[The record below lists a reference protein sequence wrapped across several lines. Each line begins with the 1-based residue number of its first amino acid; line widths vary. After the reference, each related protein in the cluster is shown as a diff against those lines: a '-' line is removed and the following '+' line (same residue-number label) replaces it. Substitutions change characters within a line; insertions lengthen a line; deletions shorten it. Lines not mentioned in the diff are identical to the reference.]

1 MNYTFRKFHSITF
14 DFSRSLHSISSE
26 YSKESEQLIRDGFDR
41 MFAGDRI
48 NLSENRAVAHYLTRD
63 LKEYFFTSEDFTT
76 DRKEFFQFVNKFWED
91 QNIKGYKHILSVGIG
106 GSYLGTEMIYQA
118 MQTEYS
124 RKLPVRFISNI
135 DPEDFKSAIEGLDS
149 ASTLVIF
156 ASKTFTTQETLS
168 NFNLIRDWF
177 NNDQLFFENSVAVT
191 AMKDRATALGFMD
204 KNVLSFSESIG
215 GRFSISSAIGLPL
228 ALSYGLPVFMDFLSG
243 MNEVD
248 IMIASKSSGYE
259 LFLRHVLEHHL
270 NVARANLNILAVL
283 PYSHGLQR
291 FPAYLQQL
299 FMESLGKQVTREG
312 EPIVSSG
319 IVIFGEAGT
328 GSQHSFMQFLHQ
340 GTKIIPAEFILVIP
354 KKDHYYK
361 ERLKL
366 FLNGVAQA
374 DALAKGNNAVQAGAE
389 NSTFPHKF
397 IPGGRPST
405 LIILDRLDARTLG
418 ILTAWYE
425 HLVVAL
431 SFLWDVNAFDQWGV
445 ELGKRMAISLE
456 TENSD
461 EMRPETKIL
470 LSDLGLII

>member
-1 MNYTFRKFHSITF
+1 MNDTIRKFHSITF

-48 NLSENRAVAHYLTRD
+48 NLSENRAVEHYLTRD

-76 DRKEFFQFVNKFWED
+76 DRKDFFKFVNNFWEN
-91 QNIKGYKHILSVGIG
+91 QNIKAYQHILSVGIG
-106 GSYLGTEMIYQA
+106 GSYLGPEMIYQA
-118 MQTEYS
+118 MQVEHS
-124 RKLPVRFISNI
+124 LKLPVRFISNI
-135 DPEDFKSAIEGLDS
+135 DPEDFKGAIEGLDS
-149 ASTLVIF
+149 SSTLVIF

-168 NFNLIRDWF
+168 NFNLIRNWF
-177 NNDQLFFENSVAVT
+177 NNDQLLFDNSVAVT

-204 KNVLSFSESIG
+204 KNILSFKESIG

-248 IMIASKSSGYE
+248 VMIASKSNGYE
-259 LFLRHVLEHHL
+259 LFLRHVFEYHL
-270 NVARANLNILAVL
+270 NVTRANLDILAVL
-283 PYSHGLQR
+283 PYSQGLQR

-312 EPIVSSG
+312 EPSVSCG

-340 GTKIIPAEFILVIP
+340 GTKIIPAEFILVVP
-354 KKDHYYK
+354 QKDNYYK

-374 DALAKGNNAVQAGAE
+374 DALAKGNSAVQANTG
-389 NSTFPHKF
+389 NSHVPHKF

-405 LIILDRLDARTLG
+405 LMILDRLDARTLG
-418 ILTAWYE
+418 MLIAWYE

-445 ELGKRMAISLE
+445 ELGKRMAISME
-456 TENSD
+456 TENSVD
-461 EMRPETKIL
+461 MRPETKNLI
-470 LSDLGLII
+470 SDLGIII